1 MNKKLLKYVQS
12 KFLLVAQ
19 DLVRNPQAL
28 KFKLEGAME
37 KLNKGKVKEALGTNV
52 EDFKTLVRMVKA
64 WLSRDYKGVPTSS
77 IVYIVAAIVYFVTPT
92 DFVPDFILGLGLLDD
107 IAVLR
112 WVMEKI
118 KSDIEKFK
126 KWEAE
131 HESTKGSF

>member
-37 KLNKGKVKEALGTNV
+37 KLNKGKVKEALGKNV
-52 EDFKTLVRMVKA
+52 EDFKTLGRMVKA

>member
-37 KLNKGKVKEALGTNV
+37 KLNKGKVKEALGKNV

-64 WLSRDYKGVPTSS
+64 WLSRDYKGVPTSI